1 MEVFMSKKIFVAV
14 VIFSFLFLYVSQIE
28 GKKMKPVP
36 LGTPEYTTSQSPC
49 HDNPADPDLDEVII
63 TVSGNDIIV
72 LHRDA
77 FYNCCYTI
85 WVELVQ
91 EDNVFSLYEHE
102 SGTPC
107 FCMCY
112 FDITTT
118 IYDLQ
123 SGTYT
128 INVYNAEGE
137 FVGGGTVTITKTGS
151 PVPAL
156 K

>member
-1 MEVFMSKKIFVAV
+1 VSKKILVAFVL
-14 VIFSFLFLYVSQIE
+14 FSLLFLCLSQIE
-28 GKKMKPVP
+28 GKNMKPIP
-36 LGTPEYTTSQSPC
+36 LGTPEYTTSHSPC
-49 HDNPADPDLDEVII
+49 HDNPADSDPDEVII
-63 TVSGNDIIV
+63 TVSGNDVIV
-72 LHRDA
+72 LHKDA

-85 WVELVQ
+85 WVDLVQ
-91 EDNVFSLYEHE
+91 EGNVFNLYEHE

-123 SGTYT
+123 PGTYT

-137 FVGGGTVTITKTGS
+137 YVGGGTITVQQIIGS
-151 PVPAL
+151 TPVL